1 MAKELIFKLGGKDFV
16 GSPVKLE
23 RKKIYGWTDVVATDC
38 GGDECVKADL
48 SPEDV
53 LIIPSGGLK
62 QATVD
67 AESRWVEK
75 GELTAYSE
83 DGIEVL
89 PLLPPPSAFDAPIEL
104 NVKALEDEF
113 LDNDWESIYHV
124 DNAELAVAVGN
135 DIYKFEF
142 SYRGGTNHNDGYL
155 MTTPTGLFLLL
166 V

>member
-1 MAKELIFKLGGKDFV
+1 MGQRSFH
-16 GSPVKLE
+16 S
-23 RKKIYGWTDVVATDC
+23 
-38 GGDECVKADL
+38 
-48 SPEDV
+48 S
-53 LIIPSGGLK
+53 
-62 QATVD
+62 
-67 AESRWVEK
+67 
-75 GELTAYSE
+75 
-83 DGIEVL
+83 
-89 PLLPPPSAFDAPIEL
+89 PSAFDAPIEL

-124 DNAELAVAVGN
+124 DNAELAVAVDN